1 MKWTP
6 RDVLVTL
13 LILII
18 GMAMVITGILR
29 YLGASSDPGSVE
41 LWDRILM
48 VLAGGIIGYIGGRD
62 RD

>member
-6 RDVLVTL
+6 RDVLVAL

-18 GMAMVITGILR
+18 GMALVITGTLR
-29 YLGASSDPGSVE
+29 YLGTLPDPGSIE